1 MKVKRKID
9 REEERKKSNNPQS
22 QVTMVKK
29 PPINECIDL
38 ICQKLEQDNSLPDCT
53 KLNIDDICE
62 LLHLCLS
69 TSQYIYNNTV
79 YTAKDS
85 GPIGLSLM
93 VTISDIWM
101 SFTIDEALKIT
112 RQKGFQTPSFLKKYG
127 DDFIAKF
134 RAQPPH
140 GMKVI
145 DNFLCCLN
153 EVHLCIQFTVEYEEE
168 EQIPFLDC
176 LIRRLPNGRITTTI
190 YRKPSD
196 TNLTIK
202 PNSCQPYNVILGTFK
217 GFLCR
222 AHRVCST
229 LELLQEEISNL
240 LDIW

>member
-1 MKVKRKID
+1 
-9 REEERKKSNNPQS
+9 
-22 QVTMVKK
+22 
-29 PPINECIDL
+29 
-38 ICQKLEQDNSLPDCT
+38 
-53 KLNIDDICE
+53 
-62 LLHLCLS
+62 
-69 TSQYIYNNTV
+69 
-79 YTAKDS
+79 
-85 GPIGLSLM
+85 
-93 VTISDIWM
+93 M

-112 RQKGFQTPSFLKKYG
+112 RQKGFQTPSFLKKYV

-145 DNFLCCLN
+145 DVFLHCLN
-153 EVHLCIQFTVEYEEE
+153 EVHPRSQFTVEYEEE

-176 LIRRLPNGRITTTI
+176 LIRRLPNGRITTTV

-202 PNSCQPYNVILGTFK
+202 PNSCQPYNVILGTLK